1 MKNLFKILIIFII
14 SLNASCQ
21 IIPLGSLELDYP
33 NGTYFK
39 DINNDFLLLEGTWK
53 GTIDNKEYTFQ
64 FVSFQHELVSYPS
77 SGNYH
82 YEDQLKCK
90 FKVIDLS
97 NNQILY
103 NDLMT
108 SNVENY
114 KVSFTVYSNN
124 LGYIFHFYDDHNHC
138 NNSASFTLIKN
149 INNTNQVTYKAFE
162 YEEYIRPLDCPYNNQ
177 SDIPIFLPT
186 SDLLLTKQ

>member
-1 MKNLFKILIIFII
+1 MKVNLKYYSNDSKESLYEENMIYNFPNKDTECIMEIPIRTEIIK
-14 SLNASCQ
+14 L
-21 IIPLGSLELDYP
+21 
-33 NGTYFK
+33 K
-39 DINNDFLLLEGTWK
+39 EGK
-53 GTIDNKEYTFQ
+53 EDAIDNKEYTFQ

-124 LGYIFHFYDDHNHC
+124 LGYIFHFYR
-138 NNSASFTLIKN
+138 F
-149 INNTNQVTYKAFE
+149 
-162 YEEYIRPLDCPYNNQ
+162 
-177 SDIPIFLPT
+177 
-186 SDLLLTKQ
+186 